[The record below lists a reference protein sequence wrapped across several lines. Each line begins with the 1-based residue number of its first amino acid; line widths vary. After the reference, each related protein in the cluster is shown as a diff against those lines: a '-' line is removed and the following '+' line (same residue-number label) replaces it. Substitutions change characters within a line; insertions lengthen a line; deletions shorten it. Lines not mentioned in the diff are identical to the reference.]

1 MIGSVQPILVEGP
14 GTGHA
19 DNFAPVAIA
28 GGTRGQSG
36 HALITGADNNQLRAV
51 WA

>member
-14 GTGHA
+14 GTGHT

-36 HALITGADNNQLRAV
+36 IARIIGSDGNQLVAV